1 MASSS
6 LRAVFSVFV
15 LCFAMFLTNARAQLS
30 PNATNNATHDNRYI
44 TWQDLNF
51 GIEATRDTDGQG
63 TRVIYVTKNG
73 HGHSTTV
80 QGAVD
85 MVPENNNERVK
96 IVIFAGTYN
105 ERVYIPRNKPY
116 ISFIGNP
123 NYQTVI
129 TNNTKASDTD
139 PLDPRREIGMSRTA
153 TVEVE
158 GDYFAATGITIQNTV
173 VANGG
178 VGMQA
183 LALRLSGENAFLY
196 NTRILGSQD
205 TLLDDRGKHY
215 FYKCY
220 IEGLVDFICGEAQSL
235 FQDCILHSTA
245 MRSGAIAA
253 HHREKND
260 STGFSFV
267 NCTITGNVG
276 ERIYLGRAWGPYSRT
291 VYSHCI
297 IDDIIDPVGWN
308 DFNQPERQKTVFFA
322 EAQNRGRGAWNSKY
336 RVSYAKRLS
345 PSQAQP
351 FLDTKFIDGE
361 QWLRLDENT
370 SPQFHCLCC

>member
-6 LRAVFSVFV
+6 LRVVSIFM
-15 LCFAMFLTNARAQLS
+15 LCFALFLATAEAQLS
-30 PNATNNATHDNRYI
+30 PNATNNATRDYRYI
-44 TWQDLNF
+44 TWQDLDF

-63 TRVIYVTKNG
+63 TRVIYVAKNG

-105 ERVYIPRNKPY
+105 ERVYIPSNKPY

-123 NYQTVI
+123 NYPTVI
-129 TNNTKASDTD
+129 TNSTKASDVD
-139 PLDPRREIGMSRTA
+139 PRDPRRELGTSRTA

-173 VANGG
+173 VANGQLG
-178 VGMQA
+178 AQA
-183 LALRLSGENAFLY
+183 VALRLAGENAFLY

-235 FQDCILHSTA
+235 FQDCVLNSTA
-245 MRSGAIAA
+245 KSSGGIAA

-267 NCTITGNVG
+267 NCTITGTG
-276 ERIYLGRAWGPYSRT
+276 SIYLGRAWGPYSRT
-291 VYSHCI
+291 VYSHCHIDGI
-297 IDDIIDPVGWN
+297 INPVGWS
-308 DFNQPERQKTVFFA
+308 DWNQPERQKTVFFA
-322 EAQNRGRGAWNSKY
+322 EAQNRGRGSWSRR
-336 RVSYAKRLS
+336 RVPYAKRLN

-351 FLDTKFIDGE
+351 FLDINFVDGE

-370 SPQFHCLCC
+370 SPQFNCLCC